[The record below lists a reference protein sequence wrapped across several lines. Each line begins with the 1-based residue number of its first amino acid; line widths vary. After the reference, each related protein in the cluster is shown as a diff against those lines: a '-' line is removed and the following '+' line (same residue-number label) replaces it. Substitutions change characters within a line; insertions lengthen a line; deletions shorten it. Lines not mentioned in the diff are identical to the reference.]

1 MYYNKYQIVYN
12 GVVLD
17 YSVWS
22 IYCAASE
29 HPIAKVLVGFLSTP
43 YETLLKLLDRQHKI
57 LIQIS
62 NTFTRI
68 GYE

>member
-1 MYYNKYQIVYN
+1 MYYNKYPKHYK
-12 GVVLD
+12 GVGLD
-17 YSVWS
+17 YSELV
-22 IYCAASE
+22 YCCAASE
-29 HPIAKVLVGFLSTP
+29 HPIAKVLVVFCLP
-43 YETLLKLLDRQHKI
+43 HMKHFQKLLDRQHKI